1 LSGGEQQ
8 RVAVARALTTNPQ
21 LIVADEPTG
30 ELDRDTGTQV
40 LDLLSDVAD
49 ERAVV
54 VASHDQQ
61 ALDRT
66 TRKIHLRDGSRM
78 EDQS

>member
-1 LSGGEQQ
+1 
-8 RVAVARALTTNPQ
+8 
-21 LIVADEPTG
+21 
-30 ELDRDTGTQV
+30 V